1 MSNFLLFLDILALRS
16 HVKSILEL
24 QKMDNL
30 ENFFQCEDILRVRFH
45 FFCFFFYVCTGRNWA
60 LWIG

>member
-16 HVKSILEL
+16 HVKSILGL

-45 FFCFFFYVCTGRNWA
+45 FFCFFCMCVQAETG
-60 LWIG
+60 LFG